1 MRKSL
6 VRNKLHVTAD
16 LAYRKET
23 HEYTEYAEDDY
34 DEDIWTARVGVTY
47 DVNRYVSVFGRLE
60 YQTEETEGGGA
71 RSHEYDYDRWR
82 GTVGVRLTY

>member
-1 MRKSL
+1 M
-6 VRNKLHVTAD
+6 TAD